1 MAAEKTYVFR
11 PHHTLSCW
19 LLGLLAIS
27 GLLIVVMI
35 FTSLNERRMLYSI
48 QEGAFSSTEEM
59 MAAAEFSD
67 LLQGGMAI
75 LFLLAWLPAMVVSLV
90 WIYRS
95 ACNAHALSRARVH
108 PTPGWS
114 VGWYFVPLAN
124 LFKPYSAMKEIWA
137 ASSNPQDWKRLP
149 TPTILQLWWFFW
161 VTGAILGRVSFKM
174 SMKAED
180 VGSLL
185 QANLVGL
192 VDSLWSL
199 PLLVVFGVMVQRLTA
214 MQLAATPA
222 SESDAP
228 FIDTAEM
235 LGESNA

>member
-75 LFLLAWLPAMVVSLV
+75 LEPGAEVKVSV
-90 WIYRS
+90 E
-95 ACNAHALSRARVH
+95 AAEVH
-108 PTPGWS
+108 
-114 VGWYFVPLAN
+114 
-124 LFKPYSAMKEIWA
+124 LFDPE
-137 ASSNPQDWKRLP
+137 
-149 TPTILQLWWFFW
+149 TT
-161 VTGAILGRVSFKM
+161 V
-174 SMKAED
+174 
-180 VGSLL
+180 
-185 QANLVGL
+185 
-192 VDSLWSL
+192 
-199 PLLVVFGVMVQRLTA
+199 RLT
-214 MQLAATPA
+214 
-222 SESDAP
+222 
-228 FIDTAEM
+228 
-235 LGESNA
+235 